1 MSRYEQLSMFTMTV
15 EQVTAT
21 CCMDGCPARASPVEP
36 WMAALIPAGEYV
48 VQIAGHALV
57 LRPMPGRQADIYL
70 CSIVFFGGELDDNDP
85 CNMCDAVGDR
95 MVEIMEQ
102 KLARW
107 KCRLMKKEDVDVP
120 EE

>member
-1 MSRYEQLSMFTMTV
+1 MSDIRLVNVVPIVNGWNDAAKKNLEEAKTLM
-15 EQVTAT
+15 
-21 CCMDGCPARASPVEP
+21 ASGNH
-36 WMAALIPAGEYV
+36 L
-48 VQIAGHALV
+48 
-57 LRPMPGRQADIYL
+57 D

-85 CNMCDAVGDR
+85 CNMCDAVGYR

-107 KCRLMKKEDVDVP
+107 KYRLMKKEDVDVP

>member
-1 MSRYEQLSMFTMTV
+1 MPEIKIFDALPEEEILAQ
-15 EQVTAT
+15 
-21 CCMDGCPARASPVEP
+21 
-36 WMAALIPAGEYV
+36 MA
-48 VQIAGHALV
+48 
-57 LRPMPGRQADIYL
+57 
-70 CSIVFFGGELDDNDP
+70 DP

-107 KCRLMKKEDVDVP
+107 KYRLMKKEDVDVP